1 MSSLSCFWVR
11 LIICNSENLNDMSK
25 YKGKYRIESARAT
38 WWDYKND
45 GAYFITFCT
54 HNRGHYFGECK
65 NGMMTLSTM
74 GAIVQGFWYEI
85 PKHFP
90 SVTLGAF
97 QVMPNHIHGI
107 LFIDKGNKES
117 PPADAGGDR
126 SGETGRETDVETD
139 LETLQCN
146 VFTNISG
153 SPDVPENPA
162 IPPTNGFYSRIS
174 PKAGSLSVILRSFKS
189 VCTKHIYQAFPD
201 TDFDW
206 LERFWDRIIRD
217 EEAFITITNYIIN
230 NPKKWDNDCFF
241 KGNSHNP

>member
-1 MSSLSCFWVR
+1 
-11 LIICNSENLNDMSK
+11 MSK
-25 YKGKYRIESARAT
+25 FRGKYRIESTRAT
-38 WWDYKND
+38 WWDYNND
-45 GAYFITFCT
+45 GTYFITFCT

-65 NGMMTLSTM
+65 NGKMMLSTM

-90 SVTLGAF
+90 FVTLGAY

-107 LFIDKGNKES
+107 LIIDKADKES
-117 PPADAGGDR
+117 PPAGAGDHSG
-126 SGETGRETDVETD
+126 GETGEETDV
-139 LETLQCN
+139 ETLQCN
-146 VFTNISG
+146 VFTDVRDNPG
-153 SPDVPENPA
+153 SPGNPGNP
-162 IPPTNGFYSRIS
+162 ITPPPNEFYSRIS

-189 VCTKHIYQAFPD
+189 VCTKHIYQIFPD

-230 NPKKWDNDCFF
+230 NPKKWDDDCFF
-241 KGNSHNP
+241 KGNERNP